1 MGDGKEWRNEDTE
14 IIEALEVRMEKRGQI
29 KGPSRT

>member
-1 MGDGKEWRNEDTE
+1 MGRNEDTE

-29 KGPSRT
+29 KGLLRI